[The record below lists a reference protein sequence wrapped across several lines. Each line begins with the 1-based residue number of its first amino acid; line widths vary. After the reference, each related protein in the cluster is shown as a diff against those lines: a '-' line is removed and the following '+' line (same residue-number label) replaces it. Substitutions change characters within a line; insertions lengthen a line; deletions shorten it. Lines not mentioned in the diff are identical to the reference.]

1 MKAYRNARSVGK
13 EPSLPPVPPS
23 DGDSQAEG
31 DPKPTYS
38 SQMNGEGEFSFQV
51 IGSFFSLCDV

>member
-1 MKAYRNARSVGK
+1 MKAQRNVVRSVGK

-31 DPKPTYS
+31 EPKAGYS
-38 SQMNGEGEFSFQV
+38 QQSGDGEFVHLGVSSADV
-51 IGSFFSLCDV
+51 IQ